1 MLQQVLVVLIVI
13 FAALFAAWRL
23 VGLATRLRAVLA
35 LQRLLRD
42 GSAVHRLLERKAQT
56 LRAAMLGGGCG
67 ACSKR
72 R

>member
-1 MLQQVLVVLIVI
+1 MLQQVLVVLIVV

-23 VGLATRLRAVLA
+23 VSMATRLRAVLA

-42 GSAVHRLLERKAQT
+42 GSAPHRLLERKAQAM
-56 LRAAMLGGGCG
+56 RAAMLGGGCG
-67 ACSKR
+67 ACAKR

>member
-1 MLQQVLVVLIVI
+1 MLQQGLVVLIVV

-23 VGLATRLRAVLA
+23 VGMATRLRAVQA
-35 LQRLLRD
+35 LQRLLPV